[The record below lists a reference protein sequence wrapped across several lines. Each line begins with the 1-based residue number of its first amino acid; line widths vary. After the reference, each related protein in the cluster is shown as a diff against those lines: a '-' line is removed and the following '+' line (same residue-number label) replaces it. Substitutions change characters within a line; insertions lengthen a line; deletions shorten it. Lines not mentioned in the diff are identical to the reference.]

1 MNEPAP
7 GPAKATAPRSIPL
20 HKDISFWIVVVTL
33 VGAADTAQLY
43 YGLPWLRDKIIAA
56 HPAPRMANP
65 PPAHLNTVNPIPD
78 KEVPTP

>member
-56 HPAPRMANP
+56 QSAPRWSIP
-65 PPAHLNTVNPIPD
+65 PLAHPIPLNPSPA
-78 KEVPTP
+78 KGNPTP